1 MTMGTRGLPIGW
13 RLMAWREWRLL
24 WRSPVLLTLTIIYPL
39 ILMLMLMLV
48 FQAGVPQQL
57 PVAVLDQDNSDLSR
71 HLLHAVA
78 ATPEVAITDS
88 VHDLR
93 QGRVLI
99 QAGAVHGLLYLPQH
113 LERDLL
119 AGQRPEVVF
128 FYDNQWMSAGGIV
141 ARGVMQA
148 VTEVTAEMRVASRMA
163 QGESMAHAA
172 MGVQPVQVQASPLFN
187 PALNYVHFLLAA
199 LLPAVLQIFIASTT
213 AYALGLDVQTRY
225 RLRVMR
231 RLAGGVWPAMVGKL
245 LPYSVVFLL
254 VLAVADGIL
263 FGVMGVPL
271 RGSLMVLLVAAV
283 GFVLASQ
290 LIGALVVLLVRNIST
305 ALSLVAVLM
314 APAFGFMGI
323 GFPREGMNLFAQLW
337 GYLIPGTWFMQ
348 IRVDQTVRGTPWEVT
363 AWPILGLL
371 VMVTLLAWMVILRLM
386 LWQRPWLQTRTTR
399 RAKSATSA
407 ASEGA
412 ATP

>member
-1 MTMGTRGLPIGW
+1 MV
-13 RLMAWREWRLL
+13 WREWRLL
-24 WRSPVLLTLTIIYPL
+24 WRRPVLLTLTVIYPL
-39 ILMLMLMLV
+39 ILMLVLILV
-48 FQAGVPQQL
+48 FQAGVPQKL

-71 HLLHAVA
+71 QLLQAVA
-78 ATPEVAITDS
+78 ATPEIAITAS

-93 QGRVLI
+93 QGRALI
-99 QAGAVHGLLYLPQH
+99 QAGRVRGLLYLPQH

-119 AGQRPEVVF
+119 AGHRPEVVF
-128 FYDNQWMSAGGIV
+128 FYDNQWMSTGGIV

-148 VTEVTAEMRVASRMA
+148 FTEVTAQMRVALRMA

-172 MGVQPVQVQASPLFN
+172 MAAQPVQVQASPLFN

-231 RLAGGVWPAMVGKL
+231 RLAGGVWSAVLGKL
-245 LPYSVVFLL
+245 LPYTVVFLL
-254 VLAVADGIL
+254 VFAVADGIL
-263 FGVMGVPL
+263 FGLLGVPL
-271 RGSLMVLLVAAV
+271 RGSLTVLLVAAV
-283 GFVLASQ
+283 AFVLASQ

-323 GFPREGMNLFAQLW
+323 GFPREGMNLFSQLW

-363 AWPILGLL
+363 LWPLLGLL
-371 VMVTLLAWMVILRLM
+371 VMVTLLAGLVFLRLM
-386 LWQRPWLQTRTTR
+386 VWQRPWLQTRTTL
-399 RAKSATSA
+399 RAKSAASA
-407 ASEGA
+407 ADEGA
-412 ATP
+412 SMP